1 MPDARGPLSRANIA
15 KCEPRAREWER
26 AREAPAIVSLGE
38 SAGTRGHAGV
48 GVGNDPGGKDM
59 AGAPA
64 ARGPGP
70 PTSAVPCRRSCS
82 PMGVN
87 DDHVIT

>member
-15 KCEPRAREWER
+15 KCEPRARERKR

-38 SAGTRGHAGV
+38 SAGTRGHAGA
-48 GVGNDPGGKDM
+48 GAGNDPAGKDM

-64 ARGPGP
+64 ARGRVHPRPRFHLGGH
-70 PTSAVPCRRSCS
+70 ARRWA
-82 PMGVN
+82 
-87 DDHVIT
+87 